1 MDAEARRMNRL
12 ILMRNKTIRS
22 RLCRGVI
29 SEKTGIVEGERLN
42 LEDLVGESRV
52 PDEGWE

>member
-1 MDAEARRMNRL
+1 LRCYFR
-12 ILMRNKTIRS
+12 
-22 RLCRGVI
+22 
-29 SEKTGIVEGERLN
+29 KTGIVEGERLN

>member
-29 SEKTGIVEGERLN
+29 SEKTGIVEGERLD

-52 PDEGWE
+52 PDKGWE